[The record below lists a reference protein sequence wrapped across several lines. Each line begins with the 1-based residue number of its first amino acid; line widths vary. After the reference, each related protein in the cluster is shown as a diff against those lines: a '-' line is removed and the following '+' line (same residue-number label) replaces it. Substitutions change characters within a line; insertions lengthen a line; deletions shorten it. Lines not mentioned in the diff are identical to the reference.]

1 MHVTSVTHTFE
12 DYWALAEQHS
22 WAVYVGPTTG
32 VRRRVWREMKGGVEV
47 LLKAEKER
55 LDGLDGGTTEGA
67 SRLMMSSLSL
77 SVSMS

>member
-1 MHVTSVTHTFE
+1 
-12 DYWALAEQHS
+12 
-22 WAVYVGPTTG
+22 